1 MRQMTLIAFLQAQN
15 CSNLVGSWRHPATA
29 PDFLSP
35 DYYQRVARVL
45 EDGKF
50 HMAFFDDRLA
60 MPDIYQNDFAE
71 TVAHGVRAVKLD
83 PVSVM
88 LAMGM
93 ATTRLGLGA
102 TYSTTY
108 YEPYHVARV
117 FATADL
123 MTKGRIAWNIV
134 TSLNNSEALNF
145 GREAHLEHDLRYD
158 RADEFM
164 QVVLG
169 HWGAWEDDALILDK
183 AEDRFADPAKVRRLN
198 HQGEFFRSRG
208 PFTVPRSPQGHPV
221 LLQAGQSGRGR
232 AFAARWAEVVFV
244 VYPSIAAGQAQY
256 KAFKQSVA
264 DAGRDPDSVHV
275 APACYVI
282 PAESA
287 DLAAEKKAVIEAM
300 ARPIDGLTLLSEVL
314 NWDLGSKP
322 YDQPLS
328 DAELA
333 GLSWHGFRDRIIALS
348 GKANP
353 SVRDFVEFSGR
364 GTIREHHAFVG
375 TPKMVAD
382 QMEEWF
388 TGRACDGFVLAATHI
403 PGTYEDFTRL
413 VVPELQRR
421 GLFHRDYAGA
431 TLRENLGLKR
441 PSAAQCRAAARSA
454 GPAEA

>member
-1 MRQMTLIAFLQAQN
+1 MSSNRQMTMVAFLQAQN
-15 CSNLVGSWRHPATA
+15 CSNLPGSWRHPATM
-29 PDFLSP
+29 PDFMSP
-35 DYYQRVARVL
+35 EYYQRVARVL
-45 EDGKF
+45 EEGKF

-60 MPDIYQNDFAE
+60 MPDIYQRDFRE
-71 TVAHGVRAVKLD
+71 TVANGVRAVKMD
-83 PVSVM
+83 PM
-88 LAMGM
+88 TIMMMM
-93 ATTRLGLGA
+93 AAATSKLGLGA

-123 MTKGRIAWNIV
+123 MTKGRVAWNVV

-145 GREAHLEHDLRYD
+145 GQDEHLEHDMRYD

-164 QVVLG
+164 EVVMG
-169 HWGAWEDDALILDK
+169 HWGAWDDDALILDK
-183 AEDRFADPAKVRRLN
+183 ESGAFARPDSVRRLDYSG
-198 HQGEFFRSRG
+198 QYFRSRG

-232 AFAARWAEVVFV
+232 AFAARWGEAVFV
-244 VYPSIAAGQAQY
+244 VYPNLENGKKQYREFKDAVAAE
-256 KAFKQSVA
+256 
-264 DAGRDPDSVHV
+264 GRDPDQVKIL
-275 APACYVI
+275 PACYVI

-287 DLAAEKKAVIEAM
+287 DLAAEKKAIIEAT

-322 YDQPLS
+322 YDEPLS

-333 GLSWHGFRDRIIALS
+333 GLSWQGFRDRVVMLS
-348 GKANP
+348 GKKNP

-364 GTIREHHAFVG
+364 GTIREHKAFVG
-375 TPKMVAD
+375 TPKQVAD

-388 TGRACDGFVLAATHI
+388 EGKACDGFVMAATHI
-403 PGTYEDFTRL
+403 PGTYEDFVRL

-421 GLFHRDYAGA
+421 GLYHKDYPGS
-431 TLRENLGLKR
+431 TLRESLGLR
-441 PSAAQCRAAARSA
+441 HPTAADARSA
-454 GPAEA
+454 ATPRRA